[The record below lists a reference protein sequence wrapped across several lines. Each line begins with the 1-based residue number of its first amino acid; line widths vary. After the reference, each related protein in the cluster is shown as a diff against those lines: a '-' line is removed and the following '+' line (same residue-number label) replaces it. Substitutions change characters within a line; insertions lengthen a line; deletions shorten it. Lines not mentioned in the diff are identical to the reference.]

1 MHKHY
6 EETRASESRQPGER
20 LKVFPTGS
28 FSDHFRG
35 LPFLEICVT
44 EMMGDKPVCGVSDTC
59 RSTTEFALSFR
70 GKPLQGN
77 QRPRGTLREHVMVF
91 SRRALH
97 RGEQRYCF
105 KTFVDGHGRY
115 HFHRNTVDGER
126 EVVRRCGSERNSRY
140 RAQREIDVGSDRGP
154 GCERH
159 TASHGR
165 VRRSDRSA
173 FLLIA
178 LR

>member
-44 EMMGDKPVCGVSDTC
+44 EMMGDKSVCGGSDTC

-140 RAQREIDVGSDRGP
+140 RWQVARKLKFVRDANSAPDRCGEVPTP
-154 GCERH
+154 G
-159 TASHGR
+159 
-165 VRRSDRSA
+165 
-173 FLLIA
+173 LP
-178 LR
+178 